1 MNMKIRFDRLKYYG
15 VRLGI
20 ALVSVYIA
28 VFLAEIVL
36 WRMEPKHRLY
46 EMLRGLYD
54 VKDGRTVLKPGY
66 YARFDDGSARGEV
79 RVNSYGY
86 RGHEPSPNPK
96 SRVLLV
102 GDSFTFG
109 ALLDQKET
117 IDARMEEK
125 EPGLEVDNLGVMGY
139 DLPDQLYALR
149 ECRLPANQVVYLFYY
164 NDFGTPVEQTI
175 VNGYAVPRRHSDGT
189 PFSDDEAL
197 KLVRTKQKQIAEAH
211 AFSVLSSLRFPRLR
225 RVVGDAY
232 QRIRNRHSVESID
245 WWPNEKDHSK
255 LVPRSLAYTLE
266 MRDFAISRNMVFQV
280 AIVPGVEEAREG
292 KHIPLVVEYMAG
304 LKGAGVPV
312 IDLLPK
318 LSTDDYWFY
327 DPHFNPK
334 GAKITADEIYKSLKG
349 NNSQIQ

>member
-96 SRVLLV
+96 SRVLLL

-109 ALLDQKET
+109 SLLDQKET

-125 EPGLEVDNLGVMGY
+125 EPGLEVDNLGVIGY
-139 DLPDQLYALR
+139 DLPEQLGPLR
-149 ECRLPANQVVYLFYY
+149 EWTLPANQVVYLFYY
-164 NDFGTPVEQTI
+164 NDFDTPAEQTI
-175 VNGYAVPRRHSDGT
+175 VGGFPVPRKRRDGT
-189 PFSDDEAL
+189 QLSDDDQLRRVKTKL
-197 KLVRTKQKQIAEAH
+197 KQAAELH
-211 AFSVLSSLRFPRLR
+211 AFSVMKSLRLPRFR
-225 RVVGDAY
+225 RVVRDAY
-232 QRIRNRHSVESID
+232 QRFRNNHLAASID
-245 WWPNEKDHSK
+245 PWPNEDHSK
-255 LVPRSLAYTLE
+255 LVPRSLRYTLE
-266 MRDFAISRNMVFQV
+266 MRDLAVSRNMKFQI
-280 AIVPGVEEAREG
+280 AIIPGIEEVRDG
-292 KHIPLVVEYMAG
+292 KHFPLVTEYIAG
-304 LKGAGVPV
+304 LKAAGIPV
-312 IDLLPK
+312 IALLPK
-318 LSTDDYWFY
+318 LSTGDYWLY

-334 GAKITADEIYKSLKG
+334 GAKIAADEIYKSLKQ
-349 NNSQIQ
+349 NNTSAE